1 MGPQDVLAVSKAAPN
16 ARLIATHM
24 EAVNHCILS
33 RADLRAFAE
42 KEGFSSRLDIPR
54 DGEWLAL

>member
-1 MGPQDVLAVSKAAPN
+1 MGEEDVRAVYRAAPG
-16 ARLIATHM
+16 AALIASHM

-42 KEGFSSRLDIPR
+42 KEGFASSLRIPA
-54 DGEWLAL
+54 DGEIVTI